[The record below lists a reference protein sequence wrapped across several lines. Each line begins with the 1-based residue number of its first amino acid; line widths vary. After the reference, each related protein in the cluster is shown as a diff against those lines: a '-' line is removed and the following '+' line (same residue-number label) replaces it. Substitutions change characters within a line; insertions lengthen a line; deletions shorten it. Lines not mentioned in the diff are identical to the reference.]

1 MRAARVIVEVSDEG
15 RNLNEALQ
23 RRWHEEPDLIPA
35 ARAAIQDLSYSTLRD
50 YGHGDFVLRQ
60 LLHRPLPVP
69 TLRALLLAALHRLDA
84 RPQEAHTTVD
94 QAVEA
99 VAALS
104 RGPFAGVVNGV
115 LRNYLRRHQ
124 ELQPTPSD
132 EQAYWRHP
140 QWWIRRV
147 RQNYPAEWEGIL
159 AAGNRHPPMTLRVNR
174 RRCTPKD
181 YLDRLGAAGMAGIEL
196 GGAAVLLERPVP
208 VQRLPGFAQGE
219 VSIQDAGAQQA
230 AYLLDL
236 EDGQRVL
243 DACAAPG
250 GKTGHILECADVE
263 LVALDADAAR
273 VGRISENLSR
283 LGVRAGLQVA
293 DARQPQL
300 WWDGKPFD
308 RVLADVP
315 CSASG
320 VVRRHPDIKWLRR
333 EQDVAGFAR
342 VQQEILEA
350 LWRVL
355 APGGKLLYATCSL
368 FPEENGHRVAEFV
381 ARQQD
386 CARLPIRGEPE
397 FQLLPTDT
405 HDGFFYALLQKRG

>member
-1 MRAARVIVEVSDEG
+1 M
-15 RNLNEALQ
+15 NEALE
-23 RRWHEEPDLIPA
+23 RCWREEPDLTSA
-35 ARAAIQDLSYSTLRD
+35 ARAAIQDLGYSTLRD

-60 LLHRPLPVP
+60 LLHKALPAP
-69 TLRALLLAALHRLDA
+69 ALRALLLAALQRLDS
-84 RPQEAHTTVD
+84 RPQEAHTTVN

-99 VAALS
+99 AAVLS
-104 RGPFAGVVNGV
+104 RGPFGGVVNGV
-115 LRNYLRRHQ
+115 LRNYLRRRQ
-124 ELQPTPSD
+124 QLQPTQSD

-140 QWWIRRV
+140 QWWVHRLLE
-147 RQNYPAEWEGIL
+147 NYPAEWQSIL
-159 AAGNRHPPMTLRVNR
+159 AAGNSHPPMTLRVNR
-174 RRCTPKD
+174 RRCTPRD
-181 YLDRLGAAGMAGIEL
+181 YLDRLSAAGITGIEL
-196 GGAAVLLERPVP
+196 GGAAALLERPVP

-219 VSIQDAGAQQA
+219 VSVQDAGAQQA
-230 AYLLDL
+230 ACLLDL
-236 EDGQRVL
+236 QDGQRVL

-250 GKTGHILECADVE
+250 GKTGHILECANVE
-263 LVALDADAAR
+263 VVALDADAAR
-273 VGRISENLSR
+273 AGRIAENLSR
-283 LGVRAGLQVA
+283 LGVTASLQIA
-293 DARQPQL
+293 DARQPQI

-333 EQDVAGFAR
+333 EHDVAGFAR
-342 VQQEILEA
+342 LQGEILEA

-381 ARQQD
+381 ARRQE

-397 FQLLPTDT
+397 LQLLPTDT